1 MRRTAFILAALM
13 LPLSGFA
20 GDTVTVSSLQVKER
34 IQSIEQINVTAEK
47 QQADIAPE
55 SQRVADILRE
65 LEEDTVDVEK
75 TTTDEPQSD

>member
-47 QQADIAPE
+47 QQADIAPD